1 VTAYRFIEQ
10 EKANHSIRLMCRV
23 LRVSRSGFYDWS
35 GREDCPSADLPLRT
49 RIRAIHAESRG
60 TYGTPRV
67 NRQLRRQGLTVNRK
81 RVVRLM
87 RQEGLAGVPKRRFRV
102 QTTQADPAA
111 RKAANL
117 LNRQFTADAPDTTW
131 VADITYLRTVQGWS
145 YLAVVID
152 LYSRKI
158 VGWAVENQMEA
169 SLCIKALRRAL
180 AVRQPRPGLLHHSDR
195 GSQYTSLAYQALL
208 DEHQAVASMSR
219 RGNCWDNAVAE
230 SFFGTFKQEM
240 QSRQPFRS
248 VAHAR
253 AEVGNYIHQFY
264 NPVRLHSANGH
275 RSPVQTEEM
284 FRALNS

>member
-1 VTAYRFIEQ
+1 MTAYRFIEQ

-67 NRQLRRQGLTVNRK
+67 TRQLRRQGLTVNRK

-145 YLAVVID
+145 
-152 LYSRKI
+152 
-158 VGWAVENQMEA
+158 
-169 SLCIKALRRAL
+169 
-180 AVRQPRPGLLHHSDR
+180 
-195 GSQYTSLAYQALL
+195 
-208 DEHQAVASMSR
+208 
-219 RGNCWDNAVAE
+219 
-230 SFFGTFKQEM
+230 
-240 QSRQPFRS
+240 
-248 VAHAR
+248 
-253 AEVGNYIHQFY
+253 
-264 NPVRLHSANGH
+264 
-275 RSPVQTEEM
+275 
-284 FRALNS
+284 